1 MSDFTFGIEEEYFLV
16 DRRHGGIKSEP
27 PRAFMD
33 DAQRRIGPRLTRELL
48 RAQIEIATRPHVTG
62 ADARA
67 ELMELRTALADAG
80 RPFEIGII
88 AAGTHP
94 FARHHQHKTTP
105 KRRYVEI
112 IDELGLA
119 GLGTARSGLH
129 VHVGVPEPE
138 RRIELLIRL
147 TPYLPLLLALST
159 SSPFAGGIETGL
171 LCYRNCANYAL
182 PRTGLPELMRSGE
195 EYDAFV
201 RALSEAGIIRD
212 ASYVWWD
219 LRPSMNHPT
228 LELRITD
235 CCTAVDDAVAIA
247 ALFRCLVRHVYRD
260 ERVHAGID
268 PVARALVEENVWRAQ
283 RYGTQG
289 TFIDIET
296 RKARTFSDWLDAVL
310 DQVGPDAA
318 ALGADVEL
326 ARTRRIVRD
335 GTSAHRQIAVHA
347 AARRAGRA
355 PRAAL
360 RDVARWLTR
369 STEAGVFEEEPLP
382 VERAA

>member
-16 DRRHGGIKSEP
+16 DRRHGGLKSEP

-48 RAQIEIATRPHVTG
+48 RAQIEIATRPHQTG
-62 ADARA
+62 TGARA
-67 ELMELRTALADAG
+67 ELMELRTALAEAG
-80 RPFEIGII
+80 RPFEIGIV

-94 FARHHQHKTTP
+94 FARYNQHKTTP

-129 VHVGVPEPE
+129 VHVGVPAPE
-138 RRIELLIRL
+138 RRIELLVRL

-159 SSPFAGGIETGL
+159 SSPFAGGNESGL

-195 EYDAFV
+195 AYDAFV
-201 RALSEAGIIRD
+201 RALSDAGIIRD

-219 LRPSMNHPT
+219 LRPSLSHPT
-228 LELRITD
+228 IELRITD

-247 ALFRCLVRHVYRD
+247 ALFRCLVRHLARD
-260 ERVHAGID
+260 ERIHAGLD
-268 PVARALVEENVWRAQ
+268 PVGRALIEENVWRAQ

-296 RKARTFSDWLDAVL
+296 RKAHTFADWLGAVL
-310 DQVGPDAA
+310 DQVAPDAA
-318 ALGADVEL
+318 ALGAEAEL
-326 ARTRRIVRD
+326 AHTRRIARD
-335 GTSAHRQIAVHA
+335 GTSAHRQLAVHA

-360 RDVARWLTR
+360 RDLARWLVR
-369 STEAGVFEEEPLP
+369 STEAGVFEEETVPLGQ
-382 VERAA
+382 AA